1 MKIEEN
7 ISLKPFNT
15 FGIEAKA
22 RYFAEVKSDAEILDL
37 IKNDIFRFGKIQ
49 ILNGGSNTLFTSDF
63 DGLVVK
69 IATQGI
75 SLNKEDESHVYLQA
89 KAGVNWHE
97 FVTFCI
103 ENNYGGLENLSLI
116 PGNVGAAPIQ
126 NIGAYGV
133 EQKDCF
139 FALDAI
145 EISAGQIRT
154 FTNQAC
160 RFEYRNSIFK
170 QEFKGKF
177 IILSVTYRLDKHPKF
192 NTTYGAITTE
202 IERMVVK
209 NLSLKAIGDAV
220 CSIRRSKLPDPEK
233 IGNAGSFFKN
243 PLVSK
248 ETYQQLLHDFPG
260 IIAFPANDD
269 NFKLAAGWLIENLCW
284 KGFRRGDAGVCETQA
299 LVLVNYGKAKGSEIL
314 LLATEIKDSVKHRFG
329 VDLEMEVNII

>member
-22 RYFAEVKSDAEILDL
+22 RYFVEVKTDAEILDL
-37 IKNDIFRFGKIQ
+37 IKNDIFKYGRIQ

-69 IATQGI
+69 IATRGI
-75 SLNKEDESHVYLQA
+75 SLIDENDDYVFLKA

-139 FALDAI
+139 YELEAI
-145 EISAGQIRT
+145 ELSTGQIRT
-154 FTNQAC
+154 FTHLDC
-160 RFEYRNSIFK
+160 RFDYRNSIFK
-170 QEFKGKF
+170 QEFKDKL
-177 IILSVTYRLDKHPKF
+177 IILSVTYRLNKNPEF
-192 NTTYGAITTE
+192 NTTYGAITAE
-202 IERMVVK
+202 IERMGVK

-220 CSIRRSKLPDPEK
+220 CSIRRSKLPDTEK

-243 PLVSK
+243 PLVTK
-248 ETYQQLLHDFPG
+248 EKYLNLINDFPG
-260 IIAFPANDD
+260 LVAFPANEG
-269 NFKLAAGWLIENLCW
+269 NYKLAAGWLIENLGW

-299 LVLVNYGKAKGSEIL
+299 LVLVNYGQAKGSEITD
-314 LLATEIKDSVKHRFG
+314 LANEIKFSIKNRFG
-329 VDLEMEVNII
+329 VDLELEVNII

>member
-7 ISLKPFNT
+7 VSLKPFNT

-22 RYFAEVKSDAEILDL
+22 CYFVEVKTDDKILNL
-37 IKNDIFRFGKIQ
+37 IKNDLFKFGKIQ

-63 DGLVVK
+63 DGIVIK
-69 IATQGI
+69 MATQGI
-75 SLNKEDESHVYLQA
+75 SLIDENDDYAFLKA
-89 KAGVNWHE
+89 NAGVNWHE

-145 EISAGQIRT
+145 ELSTCQIRT
-154 FTNQAC
+154 FTHQDC
-160 RFEYRNSIFK
+160 RFDYRNSIFK
-170 QEFKGKF
+170 QEFKDKL
-177 IILSVTYRLDKHPKF
+177 IILSVTYRLNKNPKF

-202 IERMVVK
+202 IERMGVK

-243 PLVSK
+243 PLVAK
-248 ETYQQLLHDFPG
+248 EKHFNLIKDFPG
-260 IIAFPANDD
+260 LVAFPAKEGNY
-269 NFKLAAGWLIENLCW
+269 KLAAGWLIENLGW

-299 LVLVNYGKAKGSEIL
+299 LVLVNYGQAKGSEIID
-314 LLATEIKDSVKHRFG
+314 LANEITFSVKNRFG
-329 VDLEMEVNII
+329 VDLEMEVNIV

>member
-7 ISLKPFNT
+7 VSLKPFNT
-15 FGIEAKA
+15 FCIEAKA
-22 RYFAEVKSDAEILDL
+22 RYFVEVKTDAEIIEL
-37 IKNDIFRFGKIQ
+37 IKNDIFKFGKIQ
-49 ILNGGSNTLFTSDF
+49 ILNGGSNTLFASDF

-69 IATQGI
+69 MATQGI
-75 SLNKEDESHVYLQA
+75 SLIYEYDEYAFLKA
-89 KAGVNWHE
+89 NAGVNWHE

-133 EQKDCF
+133 EQKTCF
-139 FALDAI
+139 FELEAI
-145 EISAGQIRT
+145 ELSTGQIRT
-154 FTNQAC
+154 FNYQDC
-160 RFEYRNSIFK
+160 KFDYRNSIFK
-170 QEFKGKF
+170 QEFKDKL
-177 IILSVTYRLDKHPKF
+177 IILSVTYRLNKNPKF

-202 IERMVVK
+202 IERMGVK

-243 PLVSK
+243 PLVTK
-248 ETYQQLLHDFPG
+248 EKHFNLIKDFPG
-260 IIAFPANDD
+260 LVTFPANDG
-269 NFKLAAGWLIENLCW
+269 NYKLAAGWLIENLGW

-299 LVLVNYGKAKGSEIL
+299 LVLVNYGQAKGSEIID
-314 LLATEIKDSVKHRFG
+314 LANEIKKTVKNRFG
-329 VDLEMEVNII
+329 VDLEMEVNIV

>member
-22 RYFAEVKSDAEILDL
+22 RYFVEVKTDAEILDL
-37 IKNDIFRFGKIQ
+37 IKNDIFKYGKIQ

-69 IATQGI
+69 MATRGI
-75 SLNKEDESHVYLQA
+75 SLIDENDEHAFLKA
-89 KAGVNWHE
+89 NAGVNWHE
-97 FVTFCI
+97 FVIFCI

-145 EISAGQIRT
+145 ELSTGQIRA
-154 FTNQAC
+154 FTHQDC
-160 RFEYRNSIFK
+160 RFDYRNSIFK
-170 QEFKGKF
+170 QEFKDKL
-177 IILSVTYRLDKHPKF
+177 IILSVTYRLNKNPEF
-192 NTTYGAITTE
+192 NTTYGAITAE
-202 IERMVVK
+202 IERMGVK

-243 PLVSK
+243 PLVTK
-248 ETYQQLLHDFPG
+248 EKHFNLIKDFPG
-260 IIAFPANDD
+260 LVAFPANEG
-269 NFKLAAGWLIENLCW
+269 NYKLAAGWLIENLGW

-299 LVLVNYGKAKGSEIL
+299 LVLVNYGQAKGSEIID
-314 LLATEIKDSVKHRFG
+314 LANEIKTSVKNRFG
-329 VDLEMEVNII
+329 VDLEMEVNIV

>member
-7 ISLKPFNT
+7 VSLKPFNT

-22 RYFAEVKSDAEILDL
+22 RYFVEVKTDAEILDL
-37 IKNDIFRFGKIQ
+37 IKNDIFKFSKIQ
-49 ILNGGSNTLFTSDF
+49 ILNGGSNTLFISDF

-69 IATQGI
+69 MATQGI
-75 SLNKEDESHVYLQA
+75 SLIDENDDFAFLKA
-89 KAGVNWHE
+89 NAGVNWHE

-103 ENNYGGLENLSLI
+103 GNNYGGLENLSLI

-139 FALDAI
+139 FELDAI
-145 EISAGQIRT
+145 ELSTGQSRT
-154 FTNQAC
+154 FNHQDC
-160 RFEYRNSIFK
+160 KFDYRNSIFK
-170 QEFKGKF
+170 QEFKDKLM
-177 IILSVTYRLDKHPKF
+177 ILSVTYRLNKNPEF

-202 IERMVVK
+202 IERMGVK
-209 NLSLKAIGDAV
+209 ILSLKAIGDAV

-248 ETYQQLLHDFPG
+248 EKYQQLLQNFPG
-260 IIAFPANDD
+260 IVAFPANDG
-269 NFKLAAGWLIENLCW
+269 NYKLAAGWLIENLGW

-299 LVLVNYGKAKGSEIL
+299 LVLVNYGQANGSEIID
-314 LLATEIKDSVKHRFG
+314 LATEIKDSVKNRFG
-329 VDLEMEVNII
+329 VNLEMEVNIV